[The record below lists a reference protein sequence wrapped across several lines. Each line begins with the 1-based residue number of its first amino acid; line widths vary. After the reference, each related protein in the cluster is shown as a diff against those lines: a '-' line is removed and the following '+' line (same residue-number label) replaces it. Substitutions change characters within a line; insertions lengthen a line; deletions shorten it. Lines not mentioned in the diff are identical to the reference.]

1 MDISVLIPISLRV
14 ATSSAIL
21 EKVGRES
28 EAWLSDVKGLWK
40 YLEVVFGATRMLCVC
55 IKYMAKV
62 KFCERLKRF
71 LPSPKEIRF

>member
-1 MDISVLIPISLRV
+1 MLIPISLRV

-55 IKYMAKV
+55 IKYMAKA

-71 LPSPKEIRF
+71 LPSSKEIRFRLK